1 MQYLSCGRRALYPE
15 GWGNASR
22 EAEGDDAE
30 SVLPKRSSDAEE
42 TEREGGTE
50 SGVERE
56 GGERERFLACKETAE
71 RKIAFCV
78 LLRCWCCSSCVIC
91 LGAETSKQAKC
102 YQHAII
108 SSGSRK
114 SRPLCCCPSGIEK
127 SRLGGRRGEE

>member
-1 MQYLSCGRRALYPE
+1 MQYLSCGRRALGIE
-15 GWGNASR
+15 GWENASR

-42 TEREGGTE
+42 TERGGNRE
-50 SGVERE
+50 RSRERGV
-56 GGERERFLACKETAE
+56 GRERFLACKETAE

-108 SSGSRK
+108 SSGSRQ
-114 SRPLCCCPSGIEK
+114 SSPCVVVPAV
-127 SRLGGRRGEE
+127 